1 MTPPR
6 AYQPHR
12 SKASLVILILLAFL
26 LLAAAVALAL
36 SIPEQTVLPDATE
49 SVDLAAAAQLGF
61 TCDATEAQRLY
72 PFGQGIVKLTHNR
85 LAYLALDGSEVF
97 ACEIDMVSPYA
108 VVGNSRLLA
117 ADRGGT
123 SFAIID
129 ETGPL
134 TTGTREGRI
143 VGAVFGPGNLLA
155 LVEDRHDSTGVVAIV
170 DSTTGE
176 LQYECHFPESGY
188 VLSVQFTPD
197 GQSFD
202 VALVNADGLSTRPVL
217 KRFALDGEAVGQRI
231 LDVQGLYPVL
241 NYDEGGQLVIS
252 SDSNVTGVDYATGQP
267 RFSIDLPRIESL
279 SDTASG
285 LVVLAGERVSGKL
298 GLYPLSGSGQMGL
311 RTEVGEVAT
320 APAVSGSLLA
330 LGSSTRVL
338 VYDAKT
344 QSLRLDANLAAEIV
358 RLAFS
363 DPQTLTVVTS
373 TGVHRLTI
381 Q

>member
-1 MTPPR
+1 MTPYNDRQPR
-6 AYQPHR
+6 R
-12 SKASLVILILLAFL
+12 SKASLIALIMLAFL
-26 LLAAAVALAL
+26 LLATAVALAL
-36 SIPEQTVLPDATE
+36 SVPEQTVLPDVTE
-49 SVDLAAAAQLGF
+49 ALDLDVAARLGF
-61 TCDATEAQRLY
+61 ACDAVEAQRLY
-72 PFGQGIVKLTHNR
+72 PFGQGVVKLTNNR
-85 LAYLALDGSEVF
+85 LAYLAIDGSEIF
-97 ACEIDMVSPYA
+97 AQEIDMVSPYA
-108 VVGNSRLLA
+108 VASQDRLLA
-117 ADRGGT
+117 ADRDGT

-129 ETGPL
+129 ESGL
-134 TTGTREGRI
+134 LARGNREGRI
-143 VGAVFGPGNLLA
+143 VGAAFGPQDRLA
-155 LVEDRHDSTGVVAIV
+155 LVEDRHDSTGVVAV
-170 DSTTGE
+170 LNSTTAE

-188 VLSVQFTPD
+188 VLSVAFTPD
-197 GQSFD
+197 GQAFD
-202 VALVNADGLSTRPVL
+202 VGLVNADGLAASPVL
-217 KRFALDGEAVGQRI
+217 KRFAVDGTAMGQKLI
-231 LDVQGLYPVL
+231 AAQGLFPVL
-241 NYDEGGQLVIS
+241 AYDRAGQLVLS
-252 SDSNVTGVDYATGQP
+252 SDSKLLGIDYGQDQP
-267 RFSIDLPRIESL
+267 RYLLEMPRIETVAA
-279 SDTASG
+279 TASG

-311 RTEVGEVAT
+311 RTEIGEDAT